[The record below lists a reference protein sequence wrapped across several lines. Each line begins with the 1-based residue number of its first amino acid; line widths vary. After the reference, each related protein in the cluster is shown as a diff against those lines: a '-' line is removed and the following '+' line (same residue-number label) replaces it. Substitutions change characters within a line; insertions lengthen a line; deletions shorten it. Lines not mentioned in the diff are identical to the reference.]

1 MAIALSRSC
10 FGTSIGVMTSHA
22 GAARA
27 PLPPRQNAVAS
38 STAGVAQCIATIVA
52 KTIDIAV
59 TAICAPISILRAS
72 MMSVSAP
79 AGRVRRNI
87 GRVVATCTAD
97 TIIGSGL
104 RLVMSQFDEVSNI
117 ANPTFDAELAISMT
131 VNAKLPKT
139 PQRQSPAAGASD
151 LAVDSLDNKIPIGRA
166 RNWVATTCPISRSNG
181 EQRAKFQGAAVRKAN
196 PATYG
201 CGCSKSE
208 LQGIQSV
215 PAATSSPSAQNS
227 FNALLCRGYWSRR
240 SAPPRTR
247 QISRACGSCRSRI
260 PLNVVERK
268 TFSGLLWRAQMT
280 HLGHSRLRAWAFGG
294 VTQDLLAR

>member
-1 MAIALSRSC
+1 
-10 FGTSIGVMTSHA
+10 MTSHA

-38 STAGVAQCIATIVA
+38 NTDGVAQCIATMVA

-59 TAICAPISILRAS
+59 TASCAPINMRRAS
-72 MMSVSAP
+72 IMSVNAP

-139 PQRQSPAAGASD
+139 PQRQSPAVGASD

-166 RNWVATTCPISRSNG
+166 KNWVATTRPISRPNG
-181 EQRAKFQGAAVRKAN
+181 EQRAEFQGAAVRKVTTAD
-196 PATYG
+196 A

-208 LQGIQSV
+208 LQDIHTHPFV
-215 PAATSSPSAQNS
+215 PAAASSASAQKIFS
-227 FNALLCRGYWSRR
+227 AAPSRGYCSRQ
-240 SAPPRTR
+240 SAPLRTR
-247 QISRACGSCRSRI
+247 KISRACDACRNRI
-260 PLNVVERK
+260 PLDVVERK
-268 TFSGLLWRAQMT
+268 NLFWPACYG
-280 HLGHSRLRAWAFGG
+280 
-294 VTQDLLAR
+294 ARK

>member
-38 STAGVAQCIATIVA
+38 NTDGVAQCIATIVA

-59 TAICAPISILRAS
+59 TAICAPINMRRAS

-117 ANPTFDAELAISMT
+117 ANPTFDAELAMSMT

-139 PQRQSPAAGASD
+139 PQRQSLAAGASD

-166 RNWVATTCPISRSNG
+166 RNRTANIYRTLGSNG
-181 EQRAKFQGAAVRKAN
+181 EQRAKFQGAAGGK
-196 PATYG
+196 PTATEG

-208 LQGIQSV
+208 LQVIDTKPICPGRHLI
-215 PAATSSPSAQNS
+215 ASAQNS
-227 FNALLCRGYWSRR
+227 STH
-240 SAPPRTR
+240 S
-247 QISRACGSCRSRI
+247 S
-260 PLNVVERK
+260 VV
-268 TFSGLLWRAQMT
+268 SIGL
-280 HLGHSRLRAWAFGG
+280 
-294 VTQDLLAR
+294 

>member
-10 FGTSIGVMTSHA
+10 FGTSIGVMTNHA

-38 STAGVAQCIATIVA
+38 RTVGVAQCIATIVA

-72 MMSVSAP
+72 MMSVSTP

-87 GRVVATCTAD
+87 GRVVATWTVD

-131 VNAKLPKT
+131 VNATLPKT
-139 PQRQSPAAGASD
+139 PQRQSPAEGASD

-166 RNWVATTCPISRSNG
+166 INWLATTCPISRPNG
-181 EQRAKFQGAAVRKAN
+181 EQRAKFQGAAVQKHPQQTGAAAQKVSCRLF
-196 PATYG
+196 TR
-201 CGCSKSE
+201 
-208 LQGIQSV
+208 IQFV
-215 PAATSSPSAQNS
+215 PAATSSASAQNS
-227 FNALLCRGYWSRR
+227 FNALLCRGYWSR
-240 SAPPRTR
+240 
-247 QISRACGSCRSRI
+247 
-260 PLNVVERK
+260 
-268 TFSGLLWRAQMT
+268 
-280 HLGHSRLRAWAFGG
+280 
-294 VTQDLLAR
+294 